1 MKSKIEEGLA
11 TSLGL
16 NIAMRKVDGRRA
28 YGIIGVA
35 YDLWEATVAATLP
48 PFIVITPRPGVG
60 NPSVTGI
67 ADLVLSVR
75 RAFGRYSAYGCLA
88 LSAVERMRLVSRQ
101 VPFLV
106 AGRQVYLPFLG
117 IALRGDSVAVSRSW
131 LGAAAQGI
139 IYAWLSGRLGDG
151 FRERDIIRELGCSR
165 ASAFRAMS
173 ELSAFGL
180 IMRSP
185 NGCSFVPGALES
197 FRLFQPRLRASPWRN
212 GLIQAAFGQEDKSRL
227 LPTDRSDA

>member
-16 NIAMRKVDGRRA
+16 NIVMRKVDGRRA

-75 RAFGRYSAYGCLA
+75 RAFGRYSAYGEERA
-88 LSAVERMRLVSRQ
+88 RREHGGIRSQSSAEFMVAARRRDSIFRYWNGRRRM
-101 VPFLV
+101 
-106 AGRQVYLPFLG
+106 
-117 IALRGDSVAVSRSW
+117 W
-131 LGAAAQGI
+131 LGSLKSEASNAIPI
-139 IYAWLSGRLGDG
+139 ITMRTD
-151 FRERDIIRELGCSR
+151 
-165 ASAFRAMS
+165 ASTRRG
-173 ELSAFGL
+173 E
-180 IMRSP
+180 
-185 NGCSFVPGALES
+185 
-197 FRLFQPRLRASPWRN
+197 
-212 GLIQAAFGQEDKSRL
+212 
-227 LPTDRSDA
+227 